1 VTNWPTA
8 DIGGETDVSVLRPT
22 EVLFEEWAAI
32 RAAGGTTPRIAV
44 WPCSP
49 ANSTT
54 WRWLLNTLYNN
65 KTYADLVYTQGG
77 KKVVFVPYSGAN
89 CFDAAEAALIASNG
103 GRDDVLVVRVLA

>member
-1 VTNWPTA
+1 M
-8 DIGGETDVSVLRPT
+8 SVLRPT

-49 ANSTT
+49 VNSTT

-65 KTYADLVYTQGG
+65 KTYDDLVPTQGG

-89 CFDAAEAALIASNG
+89 CFDAADAAVIASNG
-103 GRDDVLVVRVLA
+103 DDVLVVRVPASFIMLSPALHVVICF